1 MHTIINKANIFL
13 GIFVTFLSYIFG
25 EFWYLFFL
33 FLVFNVIDYVT
44 GTIKSRIF
52 KKENSQKGLA
62 GILKKV
68 GYWIV
73 IFIAFSISYI
83 FVDFGRIINIDLN
96 FVSLFGWFTLA
107 TFTINE
113 IRSIF
118 ENLIEIGVKVPIFLI
133 KGLDIAD
140 TLLKREEKEEKE
152 KRQNNE

>member
-1 MHTIINKANIFL
+1 MQTIINKVNIIL

-83 FVDFGRIINIDLN
+83 FIDFGKIINIDLN

-118 ENLIEIGVKVPIFLI
+118 ENLIEIGVKVPNFLI
-133 KGLDIAD
+133 KGLEISEK
-140 TLLKREEKEEKE
+140 LLKDKNEKAERK
-152 KRQNNE
+152 K